1 MFVFCYFFLT
11 TMPGGTSRY
20 EFAGFELDVPERRLL
35 RNGVEIDLAPKAFD
49 TLRLL
54 VENAGHLMTKEDLL
68 RRLWPDSV
76 VEENNLN
83 KNISILRKVLG
94 QSPSSE
100 SYIETVPRAGYRFVV
115 KVRDLNAP
123 PVAAPRPAVHPATS
137 PLRQEIRF
145 CTTRDAVRIA
155 YARVGSGTPL
165 VKAANWLNHLDFEW
179 ESPLWQHWIHELTQ
193 HHTFIRYDERGNGL
207 SDWEVADIS
216 FEAWVHDLEAVVEAS
231 GVERFALFG
240 LSQGGAVAIAY
251 AARHPERVSHLI
263 LCGAY
268 SRGFHHRQRPE
279 ALAAR
284 HALEILVRLDW
295 GKNNPAFSAMFTSLY
310 ISENA
315 SPEQQRWLN
324 DLQRVSATPENAA
337 RIMEACD
344 VINVRD
350 LLPAISVPTIVF
362 HCDRDRAVPPEE
374 GRLIAAEIP
383 NAKFVPLSS
392 PNHLLLAEEPA
403 WRVFLEELGRFVGW
417 KTSLPNPEIAG
428 RSLAV

>member
-1 MFVFCYFFLT
+1 
-11 TMPGGTSRY
+11 MPGGTSRY
-20 EFAGFELDVPERRLL
+20 EFAGFELDVAERRLL
-35 RNGVEIDLAPKAFD
+35 RDGAEVELAPKAFD

-54 VENAGHLMTKEDLL
+54 VENAGHLMTKEELS

-83 KNISILRKVLG
+83 KNISVLRKALG
-94 QSPSSE
+94 QSASSE

-115 KVRDLNAP
+115 KVKELNAP
-123 PVAAPRPAVHPATS
+123 PVPAARPAVHPAAS
-137 PLRQEIRF
+137 PPRQEIRF
-145 CTTRDAVRIA
+145 CTTQDAVRIA

-179 ESPLWQHWIHELTQ
+179 ESPLWQHWINELTQ

-216 FEAWVHDLEAVVEAS
+216 FEAWVHDLEAVVQGS
-231 GVERFALFG
+231 GIERFALFG

-268 SRGFHHRQRPE
+268 SRGFNHRQRPE

-284 HALEILVRLDW
+284 HALETLVRLDW

-315 SPEQQRWLN
+315 SLEQQRWLN
-324 DLQRVSATPENAA
+324 DLQRVSTTPENAA

-344 VINVRD
+344 GINVRD
-350 LLPAISVPTIVF
+350 LLPAVSVPTIVF
-362 HCDRDRAVPPEE
+362 HCDRDRVVPPEE
-374 GRLIAAEIP
+374 GRIIAAEIP
-383 NAKFVPLSS
+383 NAKFAPLSS
-392 PNHLLLAEEPA
+392 TNHLLLAEEPA
-403 WRVFLEELGRFVGW
+403 WGVFLEELGRFVGW
-417 KTSLPNPEIAG
+417 KTSVATAEISS
-428 RSLAV
+428 RSRAR

>member
-1 MFVFCYFFLT
+1 
-11 TMPGGTSRY
+11 MPGGSSRY

-35 RNGVEIDLAPKAFD
+35 RDGADVDLAPKVFD
-49 TLRLL
+49 TLCLL
-54 VENAGHLMTKEDLL
+54 VENAGHLITKGELL
-68 RRLWPDSV
+68 RRLWPDTA

-83 KNISILRKVLG
+83 KNISVLRKVLD
-94 QSPSSE
+94 QSSTSQ
-100 SYIETVPRAGYRFVV
+100 SFIETVPRAGYRFVA
-115 KVRDLNAP
+115 KVTEISAP
-123 PVAAPRPAVHPATS
+123 RVSEPRPAVSRAA
-137 PLRQEIRF
+137 PLSRQEIRF
-145 CTTRDAVRIA
+145 CTTADAVRIA

-165 VKAANWLNHLDFEW
+165 VKAANWLNHLDYEW
-179 ESPLWQHWIHELTQ
+179 ESPLWQHWINELTQ

-207 SDWEVADIS
+207 SDWEVANIS

-268 SRGFHHRQRPE
+268 SRGFNHRQRPE

-284 HALEILVRLDW
+284 HALETLVRLDW

-315 SPEQQRWLN
+315 SPEHQRWLN

-350 LLPAISVPTIVF
+350 LLPNVSVPTIVF

-374 GRLIAAEIP
+374 GRIIAAEIP

-403 WRVFLEELGRFVGW
+403 WRLFLEELGRFVGW
-417 KTSLPNPEIAG
+417 KTSPATAEVSG
-428 RSLAV
+428 RSLAG

>member
-1 MFVFCYFFLT
+1 MPNT
-11 TMPGGTSRY
+11 TARY
-20 EFAGFELDVPERRLL
+20 EFAGFHLDVPERRLL
-35 RNGVEIDLAPKAFD
+35 HDGVEIYLAPKVFD

-54 VENAGHLMTKEDLL
+54 VENAGHLMTKEELL
-68 RRLWPDSV
+68 RRLWPDAV

-83 KNISILRKVLG
+83 KNISALRKVLG
-94 QSPSSE
+94 QSSDNQ
-100 SYIETVPRAGYRFVV
+100 SYIETVPRAGYRFVATV
-115 KVRDLNAP
+115 AEVMPSPVSQPLIGAYRAP
-123 PVAAPRPAVHPATS
+123 APA
-137 PLRQEIRF
+137 RQEIRF
-145 CTTRDAVRIA
+145 CMTNDAVRIA
-155 YARVGSGTPL
+155 YARVGSGYPL

-179 ESPLWQHWIHELTQ
+179 ESPLWQHWINELTQ
-193 HHTFIRYDERGNGL
+193 HHTFIRHDERGNGL

-279 ALAAR
+279 AVAAR
-284 HALEILVRLDW
+284 RALETLVRLDW

-315 SPEQQRWLN
+315 SPQHQQWLN
-324 DLQRVSATPENAA
+324 DLQRVSASPENAA

-344 VINVRD
+344 AINVRP
-350 LLPAISVPTIVF
+350 LLPTLTVPTLVF

-374 GRLIAAEIP
+374 GRIIAAEIP
-383 NAKFVPLSS
+383 NTRFVPLPS
-392 PNHLLLAEEPA
+392 PNHLLLPEEPA
-403 WRVFLEELGRFVGW
+403 WRIFLDELGRFLGW
-417 KTSLPNPEIAG
+417 NTASASIPPSNRTLAG
-428 RSLAV
+428 

>member
-1 MFVFCYFFLT
+1 
-11 TMPGGTSRY
+11 MPGGIARY
-20 EFAGFELDVPERRLL
+20 QFADFELDVPERRLL
-35 RNGVEIDLAPKAFD
+35 HDGTEVDLAPKVFD

-54 VENAGHLMTKEDLL
+54 VENAGHLMTKEELL
-68 RRLWPDSV
+68 RQLWPDIA

-83 KNISILRKVLG
+83 KNISVLRKVLG
-94 QSPSSE
+94 QSASSE

-115 KVRDLNAP
+115 KIKELNAP
-123 PVAAPRPAVHPATS
+123 SVAAAHPRVLPAPS
-137 PLRQEIRF
+137 PPRQEIRF
-145 CTTRDAVRIA
+145 CTTQDGVRIA
-155 YARVGSGTPL
+155 YARVGLGTPL
-165 VKAANWLNHLDFEW
+165 VKAANWLNHLDYEW
-179 ESPLWQHWIHELTQ
+179 ESPLWQHWINELTQ

-216 FEAWVHDLEAVVEAS
+216 FEAWVDDLEAVVEAS
-231 GVERFALFG
+231 EVERFALFG

-251 AARHPERVSHLI
+251 AARYPERVSHLI

-268 SRGFHHRQRPE
+268 SRGFNHRQRPE

-284 HALEILVRLDW
+284 HALETLVRLDW

-315 SPEQQRWLN
+315 SPEHQRWLN

-350 LLPAISVPTIVF
+350 LLPKVSVPTIVF

-374 GRLIAAEIP
+374 GRIIAAEIP

-403 WRVFLEELGRFVGW
+403 WRVFLVELGRFLGW
-417 KTSLPNPEIAG
+417 KTSQATAEISD
-428 RSLAV
+428 RSLAG